1 MLSSEAFICPS
12 SRQSSGDRA
21 MGKLWA
27 QWATTSPHLG
37 PASACSRKAPPQNLL
52 HGPGH
57 GLQTSPLAAH
67 SGDERNK
74 GHEWAL
80 RGVIWKL
87 KIHTQRRISTFLA
100 ICQFCL
106 DEKCFWQ
113 KLLFPRHENPFYTV
127 GKEKNT
133 QNTGAYMLYML
144 RPRGETK
151 SPTWTK
157 KPQCP
162 VDVR

>member
-1 MLSSEAFICPS
+1 MSIKRSYQEI
-12 SRQSSGDRA
+12 
-21 MGKLWA
+21 
-27 QWATTSPHLG
+27 
-37 PASACSRKAPPQNLL
+37 
-52 HGPGH
+52 
-57 GLQTSPLAAH
+57 
-67 SGDERNK
+67 
-74 GHEWAL
+74 
-80 RGVIWKL
+80 

-144 RPRGETK
+144 RPGGKQKAQPEPRNL
-151 SPTWTK
+151 S
-157 KPQCP
+157 
-162 VDVR
+162 VL